1 MPTRPDE
8 IASLKAKAI
17 WVPDAEASA
26 CTKCGDAFTV
36 RRRRHHCRLCGGLFC
51 AACSEAKTSTNF
63 EGVVL
68 AKPQRACMDCYAQL
82 RAKPVGWSG
91 ASGGAGARPK
101 PPPAFDDEP
110 EPEPEAFAEADLDG
124 SFEVGGSDG
133 GSVSDDGSDDDA
145 AAAAAPR
152 VRAV

>member
-63 EGVVL
+63 QIVT
-68 AKPQRACMDCYAQL
+68 AMACNAL
-82 RAKPVGWSG
+82 W
-91 ASGGAGARPK
+91 AGI
-101 PPPAFDDEP
+101 
-110 EPEPEAFAEADLDG
+110 L
-124 SFEVGGSDG
+124 
-133 GSVSDDGSDDDA
+133 
-145 AAAAAPR
+145 
-152 VRAV
+152 